1 MSGVAA
7 GCLGHFLDP
16 KRGRMTPRSAR
27 TSKQRKKT
35 AARVPRLLSIEDDI
49 AMGQF
54 LTAVFVSHGFAV
66 DVAIDGREGMAQ
78 ARRRPPDL
86 IILDL
91 LMPYKNGFEVL
102 RELREDPA
110 TRGVPVIFLSSNSRE
125 EDIVKALNA
134 GADDFVVKPFRA
146 RELVARVRKVLGRTR
161 VKR

>member
-1 MSGVAA
+1 MSEVAA
-7 GCLGHFLDP
+7 GCLGHFLDM
-16 KRGRMTPRSAR
+16 KRGRMTRRSTR
-27 TSKQRKKT
+27 TSKGR
-35 AARVPRLLSIEDDI
+35 AARVPRLLSIEDDV

-54 LTAVFVSHGFAV
+54 LKAVFTSQGFV
-66 DVAIDGREGMAQ
+66 IDVAVDGREGLAL
-78 ARRRPPDL
+78 ARRQPPDL

-102 RELREDPA
+102 HDLRGDLS
-110 TRGVPVIFLSSNSRE
+110 TRDVPVIFLSSNSRE
-125 EDIVKALNA
+125 EDIVKALDA

>member
-16 KRGRMTPRSAR
+16 KRRSPIPRKAR
-27 TSKQRKKT
+27 TSKPT
-35 AARVPRLLSIEDDI
+35 AVLAPRVLSIEDDV

-54 LTAVFVSHGFAV
+54 LKAVFTSQGFSIE
-66 DVAIDGREGMAQ
+66 VATDGREGLAV
-78 ARRRPPDL
+78 ARREPPDL

-110 TRGVPVIFLSSNSRE
+110 TRSVPVIFLSSNSRE
-125 EDIVKALNA
+125 EDIVKALTA

-146 RELVARVRKVLGRTR
+146 RELVARVRKVLGRSR
-161 VKR
+161 VER